1 MRPCHRRITLNVF
14 TPKEGDQDKLVT
26 LEVFPE
32 ITAATLRE
40 FIHTETNIEPNAQH
54 IYHNGRLISDD
65 TKTMEE
71 LGIADGEMLAVHVRE
86 ARSAAS
92 AAPVP
97 RARPQQQTQAPQG
110 QGLRQMQD
118 PETTRLQI
126 LGNPAM
132 RQHLESQSPELAAV
146 VDDPV
151 TFAATIQNG
160 RDREQRERIERQRE
174 IARLNEDHF
183 NVDSQRRIEEI
194 IRQERVMENLQSAM
208 EHNPEGEHAQL
219 QTVPCVYRS

>member
-1 MRPCHRRITLNVF
+1 MFNPS
-14 TPKEGDQDKLVT
+14 EGDQDKLVT

-40 FIHTETNIEPNAQH
+40 FIQAETNIEPNAQH

-65 TKTMEE
+65 KKTMEE

-97 RARPQQQTQAPQG
+97 RQAPQQRAQVQ
-110 QGLRQMQD
+110 QGHGSRQMPD
-118 PETTRLQI
+118 PETLRLQL
-126 LGNPAM
+126 LGSPAM
-132 RQHLESQSPELAAV
+132 RQQLQAQNPSLAAL
-146 VDDPV
+146 VDNPV
-151 TFAATIQNG
+151 AFAESMRNHY
-160 RDREQRERIERQRE
+160 DREARERMERQRE
-174 IARLNEDHF
+174 IARLNEDPF
-183 NVDSQRRIEEI
+183 NVENQRRIEEI

-208 EHNPEGEHAQL
+208 EHNPEGEHPQL
-219 QTVPCVYRS
+219 LCLC